1 MQLRICFKQV
11 LNLEITL
18 ITLHQMILKKSTGHL
33 TKLNCK
39 SFTFLILYLLKKI
52 FYHNIF

>member
-33 TKLNCK
+33 TKLNCI
-39 SFTFLILYLLKKI
+39 SFTFLILYLLKKYFI
-52 FYHNIF
+52 TKSF